1 MSTINILSLD
11 GGGMR
16 GYMSALFLEKFVELW
31 GVDVSQL
38 YKRFNVIAGTSVGG
52 IQALGYA
59 NGMTPTDLQ
68 NFFIED
74 GPWIF
79 STSTTTP
86 GLRATTLDKISTMV
100 FGGSFYSNANLIARL
115 NDEFGLETLQDM
127 KTNVLITACDYNLNN
142 PSYAQKAIPT
152 LFSNANI
159 PGYTGRNQ
167 LAADVA
173 LATSSAPLY
182 FPAANFNKANFVDG
196 GIIQNNPAQLALTI
210 GQTLYPSA
218 DRFCILSVG
227 TGIGDIGFP
236 PDSLLLTSSS
246 NAKALIRE
254 MDEALFKAKPRAAFT
269 KPVTTKQIDLLRQM
283 QQNGTFDNMYV
294 LMDLIDIEIAGPQ
307 ETMAFNLGVQANL
320 AVQNN
325 IYYYRF
331 NLVLDPAQDTEM
343 DNTSVGF
350 MDYMKTATAQ
360 RFNDDIDRIT
370 NFIGH
375 LSA

>member
-16 GYMSALFLEKFVELW
+16 GYISALFLQKFVAMW
-31 GVDVSQL
+31 GVDPSQL
-38 YKRFNVIAGTSVGG
+38 YKQFDVIAGTSVGG

-59 NGMTPTDLQ
+59 YGMTPTDLQ

-79 STSTTTP
+79 STSSTTP
-86 GLRATTLDKISTMV
+86 GIRATTLDKISTMV

-115 NDEFGLETLQDM
+115 NDEFGTETLQDM
-127 KTNVLITACDYNLNN
+127 KTNVLITSCNYNLNN
-142 PSYAQKAIPT
+142 PSYAQKAIPI
-152 LFSNANI
+152 LFSNANV

-173 LATSSAPLY
+173 LATASAPLY
-182 FPAANFNKANFVDG
+182 FPAANFNKLNFVDG
-196 GIIQNNPAQLALTI
+196 GIIQNNPVQLALSL
-210 GQTLYPSA
+210 GQALYPQA
-218 DRFCILSVG
+218 DRYCVLSVG

-236 PDSLLLTSSS
+236 PSATLPPSSS
-246 NAKALIRE
+246 SLRMETRKLE
-254 MDEALFKAKPRAAFT
+254 EALFKGSPRLAFT
-269 KPVTTKQIDLLRQM
+269 RPVTDKQIDILLQM
-283 QQNGTFDNMYV
+283 QENGTFDNMYV

-307 ETMAFNLGVQANL
+307 EAMAFNLGIQANL
-320 AVQNN
+320 TLQNN

-331 NLVLDPAQDTEM
+331 NLGLDPNQDTEM
-343 DNTSVGF
+343 DNTSAEF
-350 MDYMKTATAQ
+350 MEYMETATAQ
-360 RFNDDIDRIT
+360 RINDDIDRIT

-375 LSA
+375 LTS